1 MGNHMKDDF
10 WTQDRTDQMVKLYL
24 EGHSATEIAKAIGA
38 PTRNTICG
46 KIHRMKL
53 RGAIDTVNRVY
64 KPVISVPKIKLWKE
78 PKPKVTKPKPISKQ
92 EVVAMFV
99 SSEPRGQ
106 YSATL
111 TRIRPNGCRY
121 IADAMP
127 IGDMDQA
134 IMCGEQKV
142 EGSAYCAAHKTL
154 CVSNLTP
161 ADYKRKNLSLNR
173 GVMWKV
179 NQGRATRAG

>member
-1 MGNHMKDDF
+1 MKDDF

-64 KPVISVPKIKLWKE
+64 RPVISAPKIKLWKA
-78 PKPKVTKPKPISKQ
+78 PKVVKLLPAPKK
-92 EVVAMFV
+92 EVAVVVNPV
-99 SSEPRGQ
+99 SHGQ
-106 YSATL
+106 HSATL

-134 IMCGEQKV
+134 VMCGEQKV
-142 EGSAYCAAHKTL
+142 EGSSYCAAHKTL